1 MKGEKSM
8 VKNIV
13 KKVGSMF
20 MALLLMVTMMPS
32 IKANGSTYEITDI
45 QVGDIFYSGDTIEN
59 HTENMVML
67 DWQGVSDITESEIM
81 SYGSLTMPNNYEE
94 YTLVNIN
101 TDISYSPVYT
111 FAPTLKP
118 SASADT
124 VILIGTVGTAVDHD
138 FKIKLSADKLNESL
152 AVGTELETITLPDG
166 LKATY
171 KGISD
176 LTYQN
181 IIVNIS
187 GTPTQEATGSM
198 DISIPG
204 SWVESGSTLKVNCV
218 ASYLIKQPVPAA
230 SMEAVSIEGK
240 KGEAIEEKVWITLVN
255 DKVASNP
262 NLNVEALTNL
272 PNGLKASYMGNMSD
286 TSLTIKIS
294 GTPEAS
300 GEGVLEMTIPGEWLE
315 SGKDLVVTKNSETKF
330 KITERTATIE
340 NVEIEGTVGTAIDKD
355 IKISLKDDQLN
366 QSLAIG
372 TALGTTNLPDGL
384 SVTYKGI
391 SDLTYQNI
399 FVNVS
404 GTPTE
409 VSNGTIDFT
418 IPGSWLISGED
429 LKVQANNATYN
440 IKQPAPSA
448 TVDSALILGNKDVD
462 LNTYVLVT
470 LVNDKVASNPDIT
483 KNPLT
488 NLPSGVKASFQGS
501 TSDTSL
507 TIQIKGAPTVT
518 AEGVLEMTIPGEWLE
533 SGKDLV
539 VTKNDD
545 TKFKITERSASTKPV
560 TIQGNVGTAVD
571 QDIKINLKEDKIL
584 QSLNVGA
591 VLEDIN
597 LPDGLTATYKGIS
610 DMTYQNIIVN
620 VSGTPTQVGN
630 GALEITLSG
639 SWLESGK
646 DLKVKTVDSS
656 YVILQSVPT
665 ASMEAKV
672 INGVVGETMEE
683 QIKIT
688 IDNDKVSSNVDVT
701 KKATTNLPNG
711 LQMSYLGN
719 MTNTSL
725 TVKISGTPLETR
737 QGNLEVTIPGEWLE
751 SGKDL
756 KVTVSSSTVFAIEK
770 ITVFQGNDATYV
782 EGKSKHLVFQC
793 NGKLENL
800 IGVYV
805 DGKAVDKN
813 MYEVASGSTILTLK
827 DEFMKKLANGEHTLR
842 LTYKNDIE
850 IKTNFKVIRSEDDED
865 KDNNN
870 NDKDNNKD
878 NNNDNKDKNQSNDEV
893 IKGTASQPFGIS
905 SSMMVVAI
913 AAGFLI
919 LKKKEQKR

>member
-672 INGVVGETMEE
+672 INGVVGEAMEE

-751 SGKDL
+751 SG
-756 KVTVSSSTVFAIEK
+756 VNIWSFNV
-770 ITVFQGNDATYV
+770 
-782 EGKSKHLVFQC
+782 
-793 NGKLENL
+793 
-800 IGVYV
+800 
-805 DGKAVDKN
+805 
-813 MYEVASGSTILTLK
+813 
-827 DEFMKKLANGEHTLR
+827 
-842 LTYKNDIE
+842 
-850 IKTNFKVIRSEDDED
+850 
-865 KDNNN
+865 
-870 NDKDNNKD
+870 
-878 NNNDNKDKNQSNDEV
+878 
-893 IKGTASQPFGIS
+893 
-905 SSMMVVAI
+905 MVN
-913 AAGFLI
+913 
-919 LKKKEQKR
+919 